1 MTKINPSKSID
12 HFGEFGLIDHLTQDF
27 VPQNASTVLGVGDDC
42 AVIEKDAKHFTLVSK
57 DVMIENIHF
66 DLMYVPLKQLGY
78 KAVSCAVSDI
88 YAMNGTAE
96 QILLAIGVSSR
107 FPLEAVEEFYLGVR
121 HACVHYGV
129 DLVGGDT
136 SSTSQGLMISVTV
149 IGKVEKD
156 KICYRSGGK
165 PTDILMV
172 TGDLGRPYLGL
183 QILEREKNVFLSN
196 PTIQPELERFDT
208 LVKKQ
213 LMPTARKDMV
223 ELLESLQV
231 VPTSM
236 IDISDGLASEV
247 LHLCNTGKVGCCIYE
262 NKLPFHEDTL
272 LMASDFNL
280 IPATCAMNGGE
291 EYELLF
297 SVAQRDYP
305 KIQGNPHFTPI
316 GYYVSASEG
325 CYFEDNSGVKH
336 QINAQGWRHF

>member
-1 MTKINPSKSID
+1 MTKINKAKSID
-12 HFGEFGLIDHLTQDF
+12 QLGEFGLIDHLTQEF
-27 VPQNASTVLGVGDDC
+27 TAQNKSTMLGVGDDC
-42 AVIEKDAKHFTLVSK
+42 AVIERDDNYFTLVSK
-57 DVMIENIHF
+57 EVMIENIHF

-78 KAVSCAVSDI
+78 KAVSCAVSDV
-88 YAMNGTAE
+88 YAMNGRPE
-96 QILLAIGVSSR
+96 QILLAIGMSSR
-107 FPLEAVEEFYLGVR
+107 FPIEAMEDFYRGIN
-121 HACVHYGV
+121 HACSFYGV

-136 SSTSQGLMISVTV
+136 SSTPQGLMISITV

-156 KICYRSGGK
+156 KICYRSGGN

-223 ELLESLQV
+223 DLLESLQV
-231 VPTSM
+231 IPTSM
-236 IDISDGLASEV
+236 IDISDGLASEI
-247 LHLCNTGKVGCCIYE
+247 LHLCSKGKVGCCIYE

-280 IPATCAMNGGE
+280 IPAMCAMNGGE

-297 SVAQRDYP
+297 SVAQSDYS
-305 KIQGNPHFTPI
+305 KIQGNPHFTPV